1 MPDFVAVRKAVHRAL
16 KEGAALGPLEEA
28 LGLEDVGPAADCV
41 AVGIVLR
48 EFVGWEVAVDLD
60 RAEGLDGVGGV
71 ADFVAVGLLG
81 VGGFVAASWHCP
93 SGFSFKYYEITQTHH
108 HHISLC
114 SLYCTYES
122 TTSFFLCL
130 SKVTQGFAVLS
141 ANSLLLELSSLLF
154 SQSMLILYR
163 S

>member
-1 MPDFVAVRKAVHRAL
+1 
-16 KEGAALGPLEEA
+16 
-28 LGLEDVGPAADCV
+28 LEDVGPAADCV

-93 SGFSFKYYEITQTHH
+93 SGFSFKYYEITQTNIIILVYAAYTAHTSQQPPSSSVYQKSPKASPSSPLTPSYWNSRASSSPNQCSSCTDR
-108 HHISLC
+108 SL
-114 SLYCTYES
+114 
-122 TTSFFLCL
+122 
-130 SKVTQGFAVLS
+130 
-141 ANSLLLELSSLLF
+141 SLLLGWIVRFGLGCW
-154 SQSMLILYR
+154 
-163 S
+163 